1 MWLSSKPLQMAHFQ
15 RVIDTAHLV
24 HFCAALYIRSM
35 DTCVTPSAALSMV
48 QHWIDSGCPS
58 GTAGVLDSFG
68 EWMRAVSG
76 ILENAG
82 VEGFNDNRDIFL
94 ERADVSGDED
104 DEFVNRWYDLHGE
117 EQQAPRTL
125 LLLAEDVFTLVA
137 KDERGRAKSLGHR
150 LKKLVD
156 RVFNVNGTPVAV
168 RRVRTRSSTYFLERL
183 QGAPPKER
191 SAHVLRPTPP
201 TP

>member
-1 MWLSSKPLQMAHFQ
+1 M
-15 RVIDTAHLV
+15 
-24 HFCAALYIRSM
+24 
-35 DTCVTPSAALSMV
+35 
-48 QHWIDSGCPS
+48 
-58 GTAGVLDSFG
+58 DSFG

-168 RRVRTRSSTYFLERL
+168 RRVLTRSSTYFLERL
-183 QGAPPKER
+183 QGAPQGTVSLCATSNPSHTIIDLLSETAG
-191 SAHVLRPTPP
+191 SSLRAARLLNF
-201 TP
+201 